1 MYCRIFGYCKENE
14 TKKNT
19 IILFML
25 QQKRKNVVTTDCNHL
40 DFCKNCES
48 KQKKKRCPCCYKE
61 CKLSQVTIIITQIR

>member
-1 MYCRIFGYCKENE
+1 
-14 TKKNT
+14 
-19 IILFML
+19 ML